1 MKARQILIGS
11 PRPAAFSVIKA
22 SIKIPSKIPRLDSMG
37 LLFGKQQQHQHCFC
51 SKEPAAGGFRVSTN
65 GCPGGR

>member
-1 MKARQILIGS
+1 MKARQILIAS

-22 SIKIPSKIPRLDSMG
+22 SIKIPSKIPRLDSMA
-37 LLFGKQQQHQHCFC
+37 LLFGKQQHQHCFC